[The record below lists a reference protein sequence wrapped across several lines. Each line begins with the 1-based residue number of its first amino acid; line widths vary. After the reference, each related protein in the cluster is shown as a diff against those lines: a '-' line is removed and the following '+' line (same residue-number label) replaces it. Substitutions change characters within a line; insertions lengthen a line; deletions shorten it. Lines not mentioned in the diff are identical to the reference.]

1 MNNTF
6 KANLIKT
13 LANKKGNKGFTLIE
27 LLVVVIIIGVLAAI
41 ALPNLLGQVG
51 KARESEAKSTLGA
64 MVRAQQTVF
73 AERGGFADSIANI
86 EVPVGNEKFYGIF
99 VDDNTPGIM
108 GAVGITRDPANGN
121 IVAADVG
128 AVANGRNGTRDY
140 AAAINYD
147 DVDRT
152 FSTVVCR
159 ATNDALNQDAQYN
172 LHGNLAATDKVINPA
187 PVVGIGSGGVTDE
200 VTLASCNDTAGLGQ
214 TEEVK

>member
-1 MNNTF
+1 MNNKFNSTF
-6 KANLIKT
+6 KANLLKT
-13 LANKKGNKGFTLIE
+13 IANKKGNKGFTLIE

-64 MVRAQQTVF
+64 MNRAQQTAF
-73 AERGGFADSIANI
+73 AERGEFADSIAQL

-99 VDDNTPGIM
+99 VDDTTGGIM
-108 GAVGITRDPANGN
+108 GAVGINRNDDGT
-121 IVAADVG
+121 ISDVG
-128 AVANGRNGTRDY
+128 GVANGQNGTRDY

-147 DVDRT
+147 DIART

-159 ATNDALNQDAQYN
+159 ANNSDGNQTNQYAIHTSPSAN
-172 LHGNLAATDKVINPA
+172 GKVIDPA
-187 PVVGIGSGGVTDE
+187 GVGGINSGGVTNA
-200 VTLASCNDTAGLGQ
+200 TNLAECNTDI

>member
-64 MVRAQQTVF
+64 MVRAQQTAF
-73 AERGGFADSIANI
+73 AERGEFAGSIANL

-99 VDDNTPGIM
+99 V
-108 GAVGITRDPANGN
+108 
-121 IVAADVG
+121 
-128 AVANGRNGTRDY
+128 
-140 AAAINYD
+140 
-147 DVDRT
+147 
-152 FSTVVCR
+152 
-159 ATNDALNQDAQYN
+159 
-172 LHGNLAATDKVINPA
+172 
-187 PVVGIGSGGVTDE
+187 
-200 VTLASCNDTAGLGQ
+200 
-214 TEEVK
+214 